1 MKAYLWLAL
10 AMLLTPGPLAL
21 GTETT
26 KQEGVENE
34 TARRYFT
41 DVRLVDH
48 EGREHRLYSDLMAGR
63 VVIINALFTTCQGV
77 CPVTSANLQKVQ
89 SWLGD
94 RLGEEVYILSLTVD
108 PETDTS
114 DRLATYAR
122 GLGARP
128 GWFFLTAP
136 RDRLDFALTRLGLET
151 ENKEA
156 HSPVFLIGNVPT
168 GLWKKAVGLASSEE
182 LIQIL
187 DSVLLDRLETTAG
200 AR

>member
-1 MKAYLWLAL
+1 MRTLFWLAL
-10 AMLLTPGPLAL
+10 GMLLTPGL
-21 GTETT
+21 GAHGVEET
-26 KQEGVENE
+26 VSENE
-34 TARRYFT
+34 TAHHYFT

-77 CPVTSANLQKVQ
+77 CPVTSTNLQKVQ
-89 SWLGD
+89 SWLGE

-108 PETDTS
+108 PETDTPE
-114 DRLATYAR
+114 RLATYAE

-136 RDRLDFALTRLGLET
+136 RDRLDFALRRLGLES

-168 GLWKKAVGLASSEE
+168 GLWKKAIGLAGSDE
-182 LIQIL
+182 LIRIL
-187 DSVLLDRLETTAG
+187 DSVLLDRLETA
-200 AR
+200 AP